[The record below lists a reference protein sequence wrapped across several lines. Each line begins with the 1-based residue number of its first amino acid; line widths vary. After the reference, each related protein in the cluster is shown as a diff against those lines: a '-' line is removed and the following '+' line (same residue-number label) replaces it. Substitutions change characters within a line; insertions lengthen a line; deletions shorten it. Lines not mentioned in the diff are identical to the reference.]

1 MGIVMDDE
9 GIKMNPDIMTAILH
23 EVVDINT
30 KITGYES
37 RIKSME
43 NDLVSIKVQHE
54 LLMTKKGFIKKLFG
68 G

>member
-1 MGIVMDDE
+1 MDDE
-9 GIKMNPDIMTAILH
+9 AIKMNPDIMKAILY

-43 NDLVSIKVQHE
+43 TDIVDMKNQHE
-54 LLMTKKGFIKKLFG
+54 ILMKRKGFIKKLFG